1 MILSIDLWL
10 RFWYSIITNQL
21 KEGLNLTT
29 AQILWLAAFVVFL
42 AIEAGTITLVSI
54 WFAAGALGGL
64 IVSWAG
70 GELWLQVTVF
80 LAIACVTLACL
91 RPLIR
96 KFVSPKIVPT
106 NTDSLIGT
114 MAILSVDVDNL
125 KGEGTV
131 VLNGV
136 EWTARSS
143 NGEPIPAGTTVRVD
157 RIAGVRAF
165 VSPAAIKTKV

>member
-1 MILSIDLWL
+1 MTI
-10 RFWYSIITNQL
+10 
-21 KEGLNLTT
+21 

-42 AIEAGTITLVSI
+42 LVETGTITLVSI

-70 GELWLQVTVF
+70 GEVWLQVTVF
-80 LAIACVTLACL
+80 LAVSCVALACL

-96 KFVSPKIVPT
+96 KFIAPKIVPT

-114 MAILSVDVDNL
+114 IAILSAPVDNL

-131 VLNGV
+131 ILGGV
-136 EWTARSS
+136 EWSARSTS
-143 NGEPIPAGTTVRVD
+143 GEPLSAGITVRVD
-157 RIAGVRAF
+157 KIEGVRAF
-165 VSPAAIKTKV
+165 VSPVTITTQV